1 MACKITRIGGAI
13 EEVLAENGN
22 ESHLYKSLSRV
33 SFLTEDEALTYY
45 YAALAQKGDFVQDEN
60 GEPIVMF
67 AAKTPE
73 NSLLLPDAIV
83 HSSSIQKAWNEDV
96 DQRGVEMVLVRS
108 NEPVQANVT
117 TNLSFDVARVDSQTD
132 SQILARDTDGTIVSV
147 SRNQEDIVELAYFA
161 PASSGRSMGTFLNN
175 IVNEGLVEA
184 VRQPMANVVRQT
196 ISGVRKISVDRGN
209 QVLTAL
215 GEGKVKLPA
224 PARLFK
230 VESPAIADMAGTFTT
245 ISSTNEG
252 QIDIPAG
259 TVIEHIHI
267 DKNKAER
274 TQEESEVVNF
284 QVEALENDVV
294 SIISVVDGNRVGSLR
309 LIPAEGGYQVD
320 SVSVSNEYRNRG
332 IAKEMYREANEKLE
346 GDIISSPVL
355 TEASAAVWNS
365 LDETGEVTTRE
376 DGTLV
381 MNQPTV
387 EATTEETTKEIG
399 ELPKTDL
406 KQLER
411 EAVENS
417 DAQVVK
423 LVTRVGNDTVT
434 QYIVKDDILR
444 LSIEQSEEQITNQE
458 IMNLDFEISRLIE
471 SEQIEATCKL

>member
-1 MACKITRIGGAI
+1 
-13 EEVLAENGN
+13 V
-22 ESHLYKSLSRV
+22 
-33 SFLTEDEALTYY
+33 
-45 YAALAQKGDFVQDEN
+45 
-60 GEPIVMF
+60 
-67 AAKTPE
+67 
-73 NSLLLPDAIV
+73 
-83 HSSSIQKAWNEDV
+83 
-96 DQRGVEMVLVRS
+96 
-108 NEPVQANVT
+108 VT
-117 TNLSFDVARVDSQTD
+117 
-132 SQILARDTDGTIVSV
+132 
-147 SRNQEDIVELAYFA
+147 
-161 PASSGRSMGTFLNN
+161 
-175 IVNEGLVEA
+175 
-184 VRQPMANVVRQT
+184 
-196 ISGVRKISVDRGN
+196 
-209 QVLTAL
+209 
-215 GEGKVKLPA
+215 
-224 PARLFK
+224 
-230 VESPAIADMAGTFTT
+230 
-245 ISSTNEG
+245 
-252 QIDIPAG
+252 
-259 TVIEHIHI
+259 
-267 DKNKAER
+267 
-274 TQEESEVVNF
+274 F

-309 LIPAEGGYQVD
+309 LVPAEGGYQVD

-346 GDIISSPVL
+346 GAIISSPVL

-365 LDETGEVTTRE
+365 LNETGEVTTRE

-381 MNQPTV
+381 MNEPVAET
-387 EATTEETTKEIG
+387 TTEETTKEIG